1 MKAQGACGCCNMHKQ
16 GSRGGMPTTGMVCLD
31 LGNFQDHA
39 ICMLLLQLLVLIAW
53 MGAIISS
60 APSAAKE

>member
-1 MKAQGACGCCNMHKQ
+1 MHKQ